1 MCRVH
6 GKFWAIFKKK
16 IVGNEIFPILS
27 VWLSS
32 TLWLY
37 REGGGLLRSIE
48 LKFVMIVIASFRN
61 VLRGGGGGGGDGRAD
76 SRVIIFTWSR
86 SGHALV
92 MLWSCSLLSHF
103 IELCDRL
110 LHCIIARTSTRRNFI
125 FYRWLWKLWCLT
137 CCSLPPWLRC
147 RRWGWWGG
155 PPGAGPGPGCR
166 DSWCGL
172 SLSDH
177 RTRII

>member
-1 MCRVH
+1 MICTRTQYTDIRSICNFT
-6 GKFWAIFKKK
+6 GIQCAEFM
-16 IVGNEIFPILS
+16 GNSEPSLRRKSSEMKYFQS
-27 VWLSS
+27 CLSS
-32 TLWLY
+32 YLPHCDSTE
-37 REGGGLLRSIE
+37 RGGGVLRSIE
-48 LKFVMIVIASFRN
+48 FKFVMIVIASFRN

-125 FYRWLWKLWCLT
+125 FYR
-137 CCSLPPWLRC
+137 
-147 RRWGWWGG
+147 
-155 PPGAGPGPGCR
+155 
-166 DSWCGL
+166 
-172 SLSDH
+172 
-177 RTRII
+177 